1 MLPVK
6 KETENIIKGNN
17 RIYTAEVIFNFLSC
31 KIPQAIKICAPNA
44 QSGSV
49 PDQIVFPYLSHLSDR
64 AFTRSPVRNKV
75 FPKPQNIHKDG
86 ALHQVQKRPYPH
98 VGYIGER
105 ARADGSVND
114 TVTLYIPR
122 TDLKKITLRTN
133 YDRIIQNAV
142 ITAKDITGKELARF
156 TLSGNTQSEL
166 IFDLPCKRA
175 GIIEISITKHTP
187 NKRIWVLSFYPGF
200 EWKVDETSI
209 IKIKHQKKKTENKEG
224 SVGRLYINSLSLT
237 LSNIERI
244 YDERNATSPVAGYFN
259 SNAVVSA
266 GIKLKNPNGTQP
278 LALNFG
284 TFFVTEIKTDENT
297 AQVAIKA
304 QDYIGLNK
312 NTYLA
317 LGIQEESDAHACF
330 SKIAQALNLSSVLV
344 ASELK
349 QIKLSRLPL
358 SGSAGSLLNKL
369 CVLTNAFCSCDIS
382 GSKLIAVPMLSRH
395 GAVRYPCRY
404 FFTDEYKGELGGK
417 ASAQSPNVINLS
429 YTTYE
434 YEGEYQVGRKI
445 PYLYASIGKLSF
457 PDRYKNTPYGDYP
470 IGGGLNPSV
479 QFTIEL
485 PDTFQTI
492 EFSDP
497 LIPKV
502 LEYDVSYEYSSQGK
516 PLTAAVKI
524 WNFIERTEGE
534 QITVAVM
541 IRAKPI
547 SILLKKEEFTVP
559 KRPHSYVT
567 PPLDPSLNQ
576 SDSIEV
582 LNRNARNTPFEFK
595 VGIKDAVNISRVEIA
610 NRFIQSKFEF
620 TYEKTAEGITVKA
633 WNYLPESPQTVTVN
647 IYGNRLKAGS
657 EKKTITA
664 RNAEDVQRNGE
675 IVKNMEVGSLA
686 SDETARQVLNAM
698 AYYYRTFS
706 KDLSVQVWADPR
718 ITLYDLIAFKSL
730 RGYGFVQGI
739 IDELELEYAGFLT
752 QKLKI
757 KETKKHSRDSRL
769 FGSAVLSDRPV
780 IVQSFL
786 GYA

>member
-1 MLPVK
+1 MALH
-6 KETENIIKGNN
+6 
-17 RIYTAEVIFNFLSC
+17 
-31 KIPQAIKICAPNA
+31 
-44 QSGSV
+44 
-49 PDQIVFPYLSHLSDR
+49 IVF
-64 AFTRSPVRNKV
+64 
-75 FPKPQNIHKDG
+75 
-86 ALHQVQKRPYPH
+86 
-98 VGYIGER
+98 
-105 ARADGSVND
+105 
-114 TVTLYIPR
+114 
-122 TDLKKITLRTN
+122 
-133 YDRIIQNAV
+133 
-142 ITAKDITGKELARF
+142 
-156 TLSGNTQSEL
+156 
-166 IFDLPCKRA
+166 
-175 GIIEISITKHTP
+175 
-187 NKRIWVLSFYPGF
+187 
-200 EWKVDETSI
+200 
-209 IKIKHQKKKTENKEG
+209 
-224 SVGRLYINSLSLT
+224 
-237 LSNIERI
+237 
-244 YDERNATSPVAGYFN
+244 
-259 SNAVVSA
+259 
-266 GIKLKNPNGTQP
+266 
-278 LALNFG
+278 
-284 TFFVTEIKTDENT
+284 
-297 AQVAIKA
+297 
-304 QDYIGLNK
+304 
-312 NTYLA
+312 LA

-404 FFTDEYKGELGGK
+404 FFPGEYKGELGGK

-445 PYLYASIGKLSF
+445 PYLYAAVGKLSF

-559 KRPHSYVT
+559 KRSHSYVA

-582 LNRNARNTPFEFK
+582 LNRNARNTP
-595 VGIKDAVNISRVEIA
+595 
-610 NRFIQSKFEF
+610 FEF

-686 SDETARQVLNAM
+686 SDENARQVLNAM

-780 IVQSFL
+780 IARTFL